1 MKSITILGCTGSIG
15 TQTLDVIA
23 AYPYDYKVCGLVCR
37 GNIDL
42 LDKQI
47 AAFSPSF
54 VCVADEQKADI
65 IRVKHK
71 GLDVLSG
78 YDGVIEAAGIK
89 CDIVVNALV
98 GIDGLLPTI
107 NAIKS
112 GCNIALANKE
122 TLVTGGESVMAL
134 AKEYGVSILPV
145 DSEHSAVWQ
154 CLEGRGEC
162 DKIILTASGGA
173 FRDYTLDM
181 LESATAAQALKH
193 PTWDMGKKVTIDCA
207 TMMNKGFEVIEAMR
221 LFDKSPDDIEVL
233 IHRQSIV
240 HSMVKYSDGSIIAQ
254 LSYPDLKLP
263 IQYAL
268 GYPVRGKRE
277 FSPLDLCATPLTFE
291 RPDIERFPCLAIA
304 YDCARVGGIYP
315 AILNAADEILVDY
328 FCRGLIKFYDISYY
342 INKSIDY
349 VGAKS
354 LGNGIDAVLEADKI
368 TRSYLIDCP
377 DKRW

>member
-1 MKSITILGCTGSIG
+1 MKSVTILGCTGSIG

-23 AYPYDYKVCGLVCR
+23 AYPDKYKVCGLVCR
-37 GNIDL
+37 SNVDL

-47 AAFSPSF
+47 SRFSPQF
-54 VCVADEQKADI
+54 VCVSDENCADI
-65 IRVKHK
+65 IRRKYK
-71 GLDVLSG
+71 RLDVFTG
-78 YDGVIEAAGIK
+78 YDGVIESAGIK
-89 CDIVVNALV
+89 CDVVVNALV
-98 GIDGLLPTI
+98 GIDGLLPTLK
-107 NAIKS
+107 AIES
-112 GCNIALANKE
+112 CNDVALANKE
-122 TLVTGGESVMAL
+122 TLVTGGEIVMSL
-134 AKEYGVSILPV
+134 AKEKGVAILPV

-154 CLEGRGEC
+154 CLEHRGEC

-173 FRDYTLDM
+173 FRDYTQDM

-221 LFDKSPDDIEVL
+221 LFDKPAQDIEVL

-254 LSYPDLKLP
+254 LSYPDMKLP

-268 GYPVRGKRE
+268 GYPNRGNKE
-277 FSPLDLCATPLTFE
+277 FSSLDLCAQPLTFE
-291 RPDIERFPCLAIA
+291 RPDFKRFPCLAIA
-304 YDCARVGGIYP
+304 YECAKAGGVYP

-349 VGAKS
+349 VGGKS
-354 LGNGIDAVLEADKI
+354 FDSGIDAVLEADKI

>member
-23 AYPYDYKVCGLVCR
+23 AYPCDYKVCGLVCR

-65 IRVKHK
+65 IRAKHK

-181 LESATAAQALKH
+181 LASATAAQALKH

-233 IHRQSIV
+233 IHRQSII

-254 LSYPDLKLP
+254 LSYPDMKLP

-277 FSPLDLCATPLTFE
+277 FSPLDLCAAPLTFE
-291 RPDIERFPCLAIA
+291 RPDLERFPCLAIA
-304 YDCARVGGIYP
+304 YDCARAGGIYP

>member
-1 MKSITILGCTGSIG
+1 M
-15 TQTLDVIA
+15 
-23 AYPYDYKVCGLVCR
+23 
-37 GNIDL
+37 
-42 LDKQI
+42 
-47 AAFSPSF
+47 
-54 VCVADEQKADI
+54 
-65 IRVKHK
+65 
-71 GLDVLSG
+71 
-78 YDGVIEAAGIK
+78 
-89 CDIVVNALV
+89 
-98 GIDGLLPTI
+98 
-107 NAIKS
+107 
-112 GCNIALANKE
+112 
-122 TLVTGGESVMAL
+122 
-134 AKEYGVSILPV
+134 
-145 DSEHSAVWQ
+145 
-154 CLEGRGEC
+154 
-162 DKIILTASGGA
+162 
-173 FRDYTLDM
+173 
-181 LESATAAQALKH
+181 
-193 PTWDMGKKVTIDCA
+193 
-207 TMMNKGFEVIEAMR
+207 
-221 LFDKSPDDIEVL
+221 
-233 IHRQSIV
+233 
-240 HSMVKYSDGSIIAQ
+240 
-254 LSYPDLKLP
+254 KLP